1 MTLLGSLALLV
12 CAGGLLLWA
21 TGAWL
26 AQTPVLGR
34 PGRLAVRVWVPLLI
48 IVPACAA
55 MLTGSVI
62 VVNAKVT
69 GVLLLGPMLGAAAAL
84 LVLLPSVFGRA
95 TDPWDEEHRLNL
107 FWPATGVLL
116 LVAAA
121 AGRLAQSALLVF
133 FALGAVLPWAESIPR
148 RGEAWGG
155 PGVGSLT
162 VAVIGA
168 SGMGAAIG
176 LSPYPQW
183 FLFGPLAVGAAML
196 VLVARRMGLHAM
208 IECGLWT
215 ATIGALLGP
224 GMLGWDT
231 MVASFGGAGLVL
243 TAAGEPHVGG
253 LGLLSISGLALL
265 LPCGVLAG
273 WARWPRGGRL
283 AAVLG
288 GLVSLAL
295 LGVLAWS

>member
-1 MTLLGSLALLV
+1 MTLPVSLVLLV
-12 CAGGLLLWA
+12 CGGGLLLWGSA
-21 TGAWL
+21 AWL
-26 AQTPVLGR
+26 ARTPLLGR

-48 IVPACAA
+48 IVPVCAA
-55 MLTGSVI
+55 MFTGSVTA
-62 VVNAKVT
+62 VDAKAT
-69 GVLLLGPMLGAAAAL
+69 GVLLLGPMLGATAAV
-84 LVLLPSVFGRA
+84 LVLFSGLFRRGA
-95 TDPWDEEHRLNL
+95 DPWDEEHRLNL

-121 AGRLAQSALLVF
+121 VGRLAQSVLLVF

-148 RGEAWGG
+148 RGEVWGG
-155 PGVGSLT
+155 PGVGSLA
-162 VAVIGA
+162 VALIGS

-183 FLFGPLAVGAAML
+183 LLLGPLVVGAAIF
-196 VLVARRMGLHAM
+196 VLVERRMGSNAT
-208 IECGLWT
+208 IQCGLWT

-231 MVASFGGAGLVL
+231 MVASFGGEGLSL

-253 LGLLSISGLALL
+253 LGLLSITGLALL

-273 WARWPRGGRL
+273 WARWPRTGRV

-295 LGVLAWS
+295 LGLLAWL